1 MQTSVVLLY
10 NNSKLSEREIKK
22 TISFTINLNKE
33 VNNLYLKSCK
43 MLTKESEEKDRQF
56 SQIGRINLIKNMP
69 CRAHNVHMCAY
80 NVCVCVHVS
89 YIHAVWRIYCIHTM
103 ECHSAMEKNETL
115 PSKMAWLD

>member
-1 MQTSVVLLY
+1 MSEEINMQTSVVLLY

-33 VNNLYLKSCK
+33 VRNLYLKSCK

-80 NVCVCVHVS
+80 NVCVCTRVVHTCSVAYILHTHNGMSLS
-89 YIHAVWRIYCIHTM
+89 YGK
-103 ECHSAMEKNETL
+103 E
-115 PSKMAWLD
+115 